1 MVWLSLSEFIER
13 QWERTPPRMKI
24 YSGFANR
31 FYVAM
36 IATRVVVVVVVV
48 VVVIALAL

>member
-36 IATRVVVVVVVV
+36 IVMRVVVVVV

>member
-1 MVWLSLSEFIER
+1 MAMVWLSLSEFIER

-36 IATRVVVVVVVV
+36 IAMRVVLLV